1 MHATA
6 PGIVHSPHLPAHR
19 NLRSLNAPLNPSP
32 RRATIS
38 PSTPATVVAK
48 SENQLENLMHNLRT
62 IQARSIT
69 ANMMLPPGFR
79 EKLEAV
85 DINERDSSGE
95 TMLIAVLRL
104 IENDQ
109 ERIKYVKL
117 LIEQGANIN
126 ICDSR
131 EHRTPIMICSME
143 NRVREGKI
151 ITRKKGCNLH
161 LQDRLGNTAIM
172 YAAMKG
178 NNELMEEMIDV
189 LSKDWGLSALQ
200 LKNCMGNNAE
210 DLAIRNGHHRCARM
224 VQSQRLH
231 MLSCLNRQMDMVGR
245 IGSRQWN
252 AFAAV
257 YRCLDKWKPRPRRN
271 SEESI
276 SSTALEHIPRRRKK
290 SL

>member
-1 MHATA
+1 MNVTA
-6 PGIVHSPHLPAHR
+6 PGLVHIPRGLRPLSPSPH
-19 NLRSLNAPLNPSP
+19 

-38 PSTPATVVAK
+38 TVAPVLPAM
-48 SENQLENLMHNLRT
+48 QLESLMHRLRCV
-62 IQARSIT
+62 QARSLT
-69 ANMMLPPGFR
+69 ANLTLPPGFR
-79 EKLEAV
+79 QKLEAV
-85 DINERDSSGE
+85 DINERDAAGE
-95 TMLIAVLRL
+95 TMLVAVLRL
-104 IENDQ
+104 IENEQ
-109 ERIKYVKL
+109 ERVKFVKL
-117 LIEQGANIN
+117 LLDEGADVNAT
-126 ICDSR
+126 DAR
-131 EHRTPIMICSME
+131 EGRTAAMMCCME
-143 NRVREGKI
+143 NLVREGKMI
-151 ITRKKGCNLH
+151 VRTKGCNLH

-189 LSKDWGLSALQ
+189 LSKGWGLSALQ
-200 LKNCMGNNAE
+200 LKNCMGNTSE

-231 MLSCLNRQMDMVGR
+231 MLACLNRQMDMVGR

-276 SSTALEHIPRRRKK
+276 SATEMIGALPRRRKK

>member
-1 MHATA
+1 MHVTA
-6 PGIVHSPHLPAHR
+6 PGIVHSPHLPTHR
-19 NLRSLNAPLNPSP
+19 NLCSPLNPSP
-32 RRATIS
+32 RRSTIA
-38 PSTPATVVAK
+38 PSTPAAIVVK
-48 SENQLENLMHNLRT
+48 PEKQLDNLMHNLRT
-62 IQARSIT
+62 VQARSIT
-69 ANMMLPPGFR
+69 ANLTLPPGFR
-79 EKLEAV
+79 EKLEAL
-85 DINERDSSGE
+85 DINGRDPCGE

-109 ERIKYVKL
+109 ERLKYVKL
-117 LIEQGANIN
+117 LIDQGANVN
-126 ICDSR
+126 TSDSR
-131 EHRTPIMICSME
+131 ERRTPIMICCME
-143 NRVREGKI
+143 NRVREGKLI
-151 ITRKKGCNLH
+151 ARTKGCNLH

-271 SEESI
+271 SEESV
-276 SSTALEHIPRRRKK
+276 SSTALEDFPRRRKK

>member
-1 MHATA
+1 MNVTA
-6 PGIVHSPHLPAHR
+6 PGIVHSPHLPGPP
-19 NLRSLNAPLNPSP
+19 RSIRPLSASP
-32 RRATIS
+32 RRSTIA
-38 PSTPATVVAK
+38 PSMVPTVLVPPE
-48 SENQLENLMHNLRT
+48 SQLESLMHRLRC
-62 IQARSIT
+62 IQARSLT
-69 ANMMLPPGFR
+69 TNLTLPPEFR
-79 EKLEAV
+79 QKLEAV
-85 DINERDSSGE
+85 DINERDAAGE

-104 IENDQ
+104 VSNDQ
-109 ERIKYVKL
+109 ERVKFVKL
-117 LIEQGANIN
+117 LLEEGADVNAA
-126 ICDSR
+126 DSR
-131 EHRTPIMICSME
+131 ERRTPAMVCCTE
-143 NRVREGKI
+143 NRVREGKMI
-151 ITRKKGCNLH
+151 IRTKGCNLIS
-161 LQDRLGNTAIM
+161 QDRLGNTAIM
-172 YAAMKG
+172 HAAMKG

-200 LKNCMGNNAE
+200 LKNCMGNTAE

-231 MLSCLNRQMDMVGR
+231 MLACLNRQMDMVGR

-276 SSTALEHIPRRRKK
+276 SATEMIGVLPRRRKK